1 MEHKRDREGYL
12 HGLLSSSSFEYTY
25 SIAIFGC
32 QAMSPRRYRSAV
44 REAAANATHARI
56 IAAARMLLGAPKGI
70 TGFSLDAVARKA
82 RITRL
87 TVYNQFGSRRA
98 LLEAVFDDM
107 AARGG
112 LHRIQE
118 AMAVTD
124 PHEALRCIIAIFCAF
139 WSSNTAAMAR
149 LHAATASDPEFEVSL
164 RGRNERR
171 RRILSDIVRRMA
183 IGRAAQA
190 ASLRELTDILFA
202 LTSLAFFAQLMSGG
216 HSAEAVCRAIQG
228 LCDDAV
234 RRAGLE

>member
-1 MEHKRDREGYL
+1 
-12 HGLLSSSSFEYTY
+12 
-25 SIAIFGC
+25 
-32 QAMSPRRYRSAV
+32 MSPRRYRIAV

-107 AARGG
+107 AAGGG

-118 AMAVTD
+118 AMEVAD
-124 PHEALRCIIAIFCAF
+124 PHDALRRIVAIFCAF
-139 WSSNTAAMAR
+139 WSSNTVAMAR
-149 LHAATASDPEFEVSL
+149 LHAATASDPEFEESI

-171 RRILSDIVRRMA
+171 
-183 IGRAAQA
+183 
-190 ASLRELTDILFA
+190 
-202 LTSLAFFAQLMSGG
+202 
-216 HSAEAVCRAIQG
+216 
-228 LCDDAV
+228 
-234 RRAGLE
+234 

>member
-1 MEHKRDREGYL
+1 M
-12 HGLLSSSSFEYTY
+12 T
-25 SIAIFGC
+25 
-32 QAMSPRRYRSAV
+32 PRRYRSVV

-56 IAAARMLLGAPKGI
+56 IAAARALLGSPKGI
-70 TGFSLDAVARKA
+70 AGFSLDAVARKA

-107 AARGG
+107 AAHGG

-118 AMAVTD
+118 AMTD
-124 PHEALRCIIAIFCAF
+124 SDPNNALRRIIAIFCAF
-139 WSSNTAAMAR
+139 WGSNTAVMAR
-149 LHAATASDPEFEVSL
+149 LHAATASDPEFEESI
-164 RGRNERR
+164 RERNERR
-171 RRILSDIVRRMA
+171 RRILSDIVRRLVV
-183 IGRAAQA
+183 GRAARA
-190 ASLRELTDILFA
+190 ESLKELTDILFA

-216 HSAEAVCRAIQG
+216 HSAEVLCRTIQG

>member
-1 MEHKRDREGYL
+1 MK
-12 HGLLSSSSFEYTY
+12 T
-25 SIAIFGC
+25 
-32 QAMSPRRYRSAV
+32 RRYRSAV

-56 IAAARMLLGAPKGI
+56 IAAARALLSAPKGI

-98 LLEAVFDDM
+98 LLEAVFDDI

-118 AMAVTD
+118 AMAVAD
-124 PHEALRCIIAIFCAF
+124 PHEALRRIIAIFCAF

-149 LHAATASDPEFEVSL
+149 LHAVTASDSEFEEAI

-171 RRILSDIVRRMA
+171 RRILLDIVRRMA
-183 IGRAAQA
+183 IGRAVQA
-190 ASLRELTDILFA
+190 ESLIELTDILFA
-202 LTSLAFFAQLMSGG
+202 LTSLALYVQLTSGG
-216 HSAEAVCRAIQG
+216 LPTKAACKAIHG